1 MSPYVSGIY
10 LCLRNNKNFWNM
22 ERFIKKNL
30 WASLVSA
37 VLLPAACEKEP
48 VAVEPRLDFESAV
61 VEAPI
66 EGGVLELPYLL
77 EGAGESPVLKA
88 VCDEDWLA
96 FDFTGQNMLKIT
108 VNATDTRERRTA
120 DARII
125 VPGHALEAEITV
137 EQGGWRIA

>member
-1 MSPYVSGIY
+1 
-10 LCLRNNKNFWNM
+10 M

-48 VAVEPRLDFESAV
+48 VAVEPRLDFESA
-61 VEAPI
+61 
-66 EGGVLELPYLL
+66 
-77 EGAGESPVLKA
+77 
-88 VCDEDWLA
+88 
-96 FDFTGQNMLKIT
+96 
-108 VNATDTRERRTA
+108 